1 MSYDKKLPFSI
12 MYHLL
17 MLNFNVTFGFGEKG
31 VLENKLMSSF
41 FRYVNSEE
49 SRTTLQQGLK
59 VIQT

>member
-1 MSYDKKLPFSI
+1 

-17 MLNFNVTFGFGEKG
+17 MLNFNVTTLGFWEKR